1 MAINKQ
7 EIIDIMANAADISK
21 SAAER
26 ALNAFT
32 DGVTDSLKGGQDVV
46 LVGFGTWSVGER
58 AARTGRNPQ
67 TGETIQIAASTV
79 AKFKAG
85 KKLKDAINADKAE

>member
-1 MAINKQ
+1 MAMNKQ
-7 EIIDIMANAADISK
+7 ELIDIMASAADISK

-32 DGVTDSLKGGQDVV
+32 DGVTNSLQSGDDVV

-67 TGETIQIAASTV
+67 TGQAIEIAASTV
-79 AKFKAG
+79 AKFKPG
-85 KKLKDAINADKAE
+85 KKLKDAINAQRA